1 MRIYLAGNLPQLK
14 TKGRE
19 KAVLEKMI
27 KIGPY
32 RRLMSFYFLNR
43 WKDENIIRDISRRL
57 L

>member
-32 RRLMSFYFLNR
+32 RRLMSFYFLNQ
-43 WKDENIIRDISRRL
+43 WKDENIIRNIPRRL